1 MLGLLTLSCRERVL
15 LMHSKKRADAYDA
28 YTELF
33 LTFSDRVELWIK
45 RGIIVLVA
53 LLLLSQ
59 AALAVPALRHVLA
72 SADRH
77 EGVPIQR
84 IGAQ

>member
-1 MLGLLTLSCRERVL
+1 MRQ
-15 LMHSKKRADAYDA
+15 MHSKKKADA

-59 AALAVPALRHVLA
+59 AVLSVPALRHVLA

-84 IGAQ
+84 IGAH